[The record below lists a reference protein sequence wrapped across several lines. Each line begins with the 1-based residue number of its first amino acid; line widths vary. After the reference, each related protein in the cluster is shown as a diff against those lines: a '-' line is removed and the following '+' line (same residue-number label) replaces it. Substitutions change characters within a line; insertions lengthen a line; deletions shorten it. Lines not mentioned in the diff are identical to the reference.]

1 MPLAPTCHSLYT
13 PAMPHTPESV
23 ISALGFTKAA
33 DRAYHQVLPQSGR
46 ELVSIAQSVLRTP
59 EELMRDLAPLV
70 EKGIVTVEESRLFVL
85 TPGEAV
91 GRMVAVTAETAA
103 AAHQRLE
110 AVARALPYL
119 TASTVRPAD
128 GDVEHVQPIDGEI
141 SSGGNP
147 VHLLAALI
155 RESKGDLLWLRPDQ
169 FRKPREDAMAQIVG
183 EQIATGRR
191 SRAIYPVRA
200 LTEAPDTLALR
211 ASVGEEIRLLPQLPT
226 RMFIIGTTHVILPE
240 PLGSLDE
247 PRSLVRQPG
256 WVEAMIQW
264 FELMW
269 EKASPLTT
277 DTSRSSGDLR
287 TFLLQQLATGAQD
300 EQIARRLGV
309 SLRTVRR
316 RVADVMTELGADSRF
331 QAGVEAAKRGWI

>member
-1 MPLAPTCHSLYT
+1 MAP
-13 PAMPHTPESV
+13 PPESV
-23 ISALGFTKAA
+23 ISALGFGKSA

-46 ELVSIAQSVLRTP
+46 ELVSVAQSVLRTP
-59 EELMRDLAPLV
+59 EELVRDLAPLM
-70 EKGIVTVEESRLFVL
+70 EKGIVTIEDSRVFVL

-91 GRMVAVTAETAA
+91 GRMVTASAESAA
-103 AAHQRLE
+103 AAHARLD

-119 TASTVRPAD
+119 TATTVRPAD
-128 GDVEHVQPIDGEI
+128 GEVEDVHPVDGEI

-147 VHLLAALI
+147 VQLLAALI
-155 RESKGDLLWLRPDQ
+155 RESRGELLWLRPDQ

-183 EQIATGRR
+183 EQIAQGRR

-200 LTEAPDTLALR
+200 LTEVPDTIALR

-226 RMFIIGTTHVILPE
+226 RMIVIGTTHVVLPE
-240 PLGSLDE
+240 PLGFVDE
-247 PRSLVRQPG
+247 PRSLVRQRG
-256 WVEAMIQW
+256 WVEAMTLW
-264 FELMW
+264 FESMW
-269 EKASPLTT
+269 EKASPLSATT
-277 DTSRSSGDLR
+277 GRGAGDLR
-287 TFLLQQLATGAQD
+287 TFLLQQLASGAQD

-316 RVADVMTELGADSRF
+316 RVADLMSELGADSRF

>member
-1 MPLAPTCHSLYT
+1 MAP
-13 PAMPHTPESV
+13 PPESV
-23 ISALGFTKAA
+23 ISALGFGKAA

-46 ELVSIAQSVLRTP
+46 ELVSVAQSVLRTP

-70 EKGIVTVEESRLFVL
+70 EKGIVTCEDSRIFAL

-91 GRMVAVTAETAA
+91 ARLVTLSAESAA
-103 AAHQRLE
+103 FAHARLD

-119 TASTVRPAD
+119 TATTVRPAD
-128 GDVEHVQPIDGEI
+128 GEVEDVHPVDGEI

-147 VHLLAALI
+147 VHLLASLI
-155 RESKGDLLWLRPDQ
+155 GESKGDLLWLRPDQ

-183 EQIATGRR
+183 EQIAQGRR

-200 LTEAPDTLALR
+200 LTEAPETLALR

-226 RMFIIGTTHVILPE
+226 RMIVIGTTHVVLPE
-240 PLGSLDE
+240 PLGFVDE
-247 PRSLVRQPG
+247 PRSLVRQRG
-256 WVEAMIQW
+256 WVEAMTLW
-264 FELMW
+264 FESMW
-269 EKASPLTT
+269 DKASPLSTT
-277 DTSRSSGDLR
+277 SGRGAGDLR
-287 TFLLQQLATGAQD
+287 TFLLQQLASGAQD

-316 RVADVMTELGADSRF
+316 RVADLMSDLGADSRF